1 MKERLLVVRRE
12 RARAVVT
19 ALINMGLR
27 VCVVGHL
34 PRTDLIIRHYEED
47 LVYKNAVPQ
56 KVLLRVQ
63 GDVTRR
69 QLKAIP
75 GVVRVRSRTMPRRG
89 PVITNR

>member
-1 MKERLLVVRRE
+1 MKERTLVVRRDKVRE
-12 RARAVVT
+12 VIE
-19 ALINMGLR
+19 ALVNMGLQ
-27 VCVVGHL
+27 VSVAGHL
-34 PRTDLIIRHYEED
+34 PRTDLIIRHHEED

-56 KVLLRVQ
+56 KVLLRVR

-89 PVITNR
+89 PVIARV

>member
-1 MKERLLVVRRE
+1 MKERLLVVRRDKVRE
-12 RARAVVT
+12 VVKS
-19 ALINMGLR
+19 LVSMGLQ
-27 VCVVGHL
+27 VCVAGHL
-34 PRTDLIIRHYEED
+34 PRTDLILGDTIHIG
-47 LVYKNAVPQ
+47 AVEQ